1 MSCGVLSAKSSV
13 SASLCFSFWGFCVG
27 NPRLLL
33 QRCPSVPRGWQ
44 EGFVSLKAPSLPPPP
59 SRLGE
64 QRAASWSDECRR
76 NNTVDEQ
83 KRCACEEALLGPS
96 RSRSDFISVTVP
108 PQPALHVPPRTAIP
122 IPTADAEC
130 QQLLEWWRGC
140 FSKQLCLVCFCT
152 AGGWETLPAEVLP
165 LIQPCPCVPG
175 GGCFGRSNFPS
186 CHRRE
191 DVAQPCRPSGA
202 LCAAVSDEEDARVC
216 PDPQLGGCPVSTTA
230 PVCFPS
236 KAKALRLSR
245 CPSVCLPVC
254 CNSLQLSHAHQPLQH
269 RHPAGQPLPVSQGC
283 CCAEGISAW
292 AVSGRAVTSVDV
304 LGLNGLS
311 FTRGSCYSC
320 CRDEQGDA

>member
-59 SRLGE
+59 YRLGE

-83 KRCACEEALLGPS
+83 KRCACEGALLGPS

-152 AGGWETLPAEVLP
+152 AGGWETLPAEMLP

-175 GGCFGRSNFPS
+175 GGCFGRSKMSPS
-186 CHRRE
+186 LPAIAGKMWPGPAGPQE
-191 DVAQPCRPSGA
+191 PSVLLSVMKKTHVSALTPSLGA
-202 LCAAVSDEEDARVC
+202 
-216 PDPQLGGCPVSTTA
+216 A
-230 PVCFPS
+230 PSAPP
-236 KAKALRLSR
+236 RLSASPR
-245 CPSVCLPVC
+245 KPK
-254 CNSLQLSHAHQPLQH
+254 H
-269 RHPAGQPLPVSQGC
+269 
-283 CCAEGISAW
+283 
-292 AVSGRAVTSVDV
+292 
-304 LGLNGLS
+304 
-311 FTRGSCYSC
+311 
-320 CRDEQGDA
+320 